1 MFSWSPS
8 ATSREDL
15 LSGISLEPFATT
27 NSDGMIQYSVQSAGT
42 AGCTISIIDST
53 VEATSFGS
61 CTIRAELEARPRW
74 ASATRDIEFS
84 FVEPAAVQ
92 DPPGQDPPNQD
103 PPTQSPPSQDPPG
116 QQPPTQQPGN
126 NSSPANIPASV
137 VQTVLAEIDFVRAPR
152 LVGESTVGDR
162 IRLSKFEFESPRKIL
177 KVSYRWYICESPARV
192 ASELK
197 SSCVMKEKAKKPSYV
212 IKKTDSGSYLS
223 VVVRAKTKKGM
234 LRHLISSPTSVLE

>member
-1 MFSWSPS
+1 
-8 ATSREDL
+8 
-15 LSGISLEPFATT
+15 
-27 NSDGMIQYSVQSAGT
+27 MIQYSVQSAGT

-92 DPPGQDPPNQD
+92 NPPNQD
-103 PPTQSPPSQDPPG
+103 PPTQSPPSQDPPA

-126 NSSPANIPASV
+126 NSSPANIPASEI
-137 VQTVLAEIDFVRAPR
+137 QAVLAEMDFVRAPR
-152 LVGESTVGDR
+152 LVGEGAVGDR

-192 ASELK
+192 AAELK

-234 LRHLISSPTSVLE
+234 LRHLISTPTSVLE